1 MAGYFFVG
9 SKLGG
14 STTQVSISWL
24 SVVGTITCDGDGIP
38 EAYPCLGRV
47 ADLDRSLYKYWYR
60 VRVGNKT
67 GYVNASLMLW
77 RPFF

>member
-1 MAGYFFVG
+1 M
-9 SKLGG
+9 
-14 STTQVSISWL
+14 
-24 SVVGTITCDGDGIP
+24 VGTITCDGDGIP